1 MSPTVNEFGGVALS
15 IVLGSRGL
23 ERSWAMAKAT
33 QSQAGKPTLESRCD
47 AKAFVLTPFLTSTWV
62 VSQLQHLDAV

>member
-47 AKAFVLTPFLTSTWV
+47 AKAEQITSFISGSWFPQV
-62 VSQLQHLDAV
+62 QNIELD